1 MSANRGRVRR
11 FQASVAYLDSAGVE
25 MEETFPV
32 VAADPDAA
40 RDLAIAYVL
49 KVLKLEDFELRIIGA

>member
-1 MSANRGRVRR
+1 VTSNRGRVRR

-25 MEETFPV
+25 TEEKFPV

-40 RDLAIAYVL
+40 RDLAVAYVL
-49 KVLKLEDFELRIIGA
+49 TVLKLKDFELRIIGA